1 MMKKKFN
8 VNRTTRYN
16 IMLLVLLAVL
26 MIFFTTQNDRFFT
39 LLNLMG
45 IVRQTVPQA
54 IIACGLCFV
63 VIAGGIDLS
72 TGSCMGLSA
81 IIYGKL
87 CLAGMN
93 AWLAV
98 VLCLVFGVIL
108 AWINT
113 VLSENLKI
121 PSIMGTLATQ
131 LIAGGAALTI
141 VKAIPISDQLVKP
154 VTIMNQL
161 KFFDK
166 KVPLAF
172 FIVLVVVLIFIFLEK
187 KTLIGKYALAIGG
200 NANAA
205 FFSGINVW
213 KMRFIFFALCSVL
226 SAFAGVWMVGRLGSA
241 DPTIGRGMHF
251 EVLSACILGGVNIK
265 GGEGTVIGCVL
276 GTYILAVL
284 TNGMQMMD
292 ISSFYQQVVIGI
304 VMLGALLINQVTAN
318 RAAKK
323 AAIAQAAA

>member
-1 MMKKKFN
+1 MKKKFN

-72 TGSCMGLSA
+72 TSSCMGLSA

-93 AWLAV
+93 AWVAV
-98 VLCLVFGVIL
+98 VICLIFGVTL
-108 AWINT
+108 ALINT

-154 VTIMNQL
+154 VTILNQL

-200 NANAA
+200 N
-205 FFSGINVW
+205 INVW

-323 AAIAQAAA
+323 AAIAKAAA